1 MNFLKKNFH
10 NYVRKM
16 LKNTAQINFFLR
28 AISVA

>member
-10 NYVRKM
+10 NYIRKM
-16 LKNTAQINFFLR
+16 FKNTTQINFFLR